1 MEEVLVAARVIV
13 SLGAVLGL
21 LLWLRHRIRKGQSGT
36 AAPKA
41 DATHTGPAKLTAL
54 LPGRPGGRPRASRP
68 DRIEVVTRAGLGGKA
83 QLVVAE
89 FGGIRYI
96 LGVTERGISVVDT
109 QEVSSVDADAV
120 QYISQTGRGE
130 GVGRTDTGGIE
141 VRRLTRRAA
150 RGLPRAA
157 LSR

>member
-21 LLWLRHRIRKGQSGT
+21 LLWLRHRIRWRQAGGT
-36 AAPKA
+36 PSMAPSP
-41 DATHTGPAKLTAL
+41 GPAKLVAL
-54 LPGRPGGRPRASRP
+54 LPSRSGTTSRAGRP

-109 QEVSSVDADAV
+109 QEVAPVEDDAV
-120 QYISQTGRGE
+120 RYVSQTGRGE
-130 GVGRTDTGGIE
+130 GVGRMETGGIE
-141 VRRLTRRAA
+141 VHRLTRRAA

>member
-21 LLWLRHRIRKGQSGT
+21 LLWLRHSIRKRQAGGT
-36 AAPKA
+36 PSKA
-41 DATHTGPAKLTAL
+41 NANAKAPAKLVAL
-54 LPGRPGGRPRASRP
+54 LPARSGATRASRP
-68 DRIEVVTRAGLGGKA
+68 DRIEVVTRTGLGGKA

-89 FGGIRYI
+89 FGGVRYI

-109 QEVSSVDADAV
+109 QEAAPVEDDAV
-120 QYISQTGRGE
+120 QFISQTGRGE
-130 GVGRTDTGGIE
+130 GVGRMETGGIE
-141 VRRLTRRAA
+141 VHRLTRRAA

>member
-1 MEEVLVAARVIV
+1 MEELLVAARVIV

-21 LLWLRHRIRKGQSGT
+21 LLWLRHSIRKRQGGGKPST
-36 AAPKA
+36 ATAS
-41 DATHTGPAKLTAL
+41 GPAKLVAL
-54 LPGRPGGRPRASRP
+54 LPPRSAGASRARTE
-68 DRIEVVTRAGLGGKA
+68 RIEVVTRAGLGGKA

-89 FGGIRYI
+89 YGGIRYI

-109 QEVSSVDADAV
+109 QEVAPIGYGAL
-120 QYISQTGRGE
+120 QGISQTGRGE

-141 VRRLTRRAA
+141 VRSLTRRAA

>member
-1 MEEVLVAARVIV
+1 MEELLVAARVIV

-21 LLWLRHRIRKGQSGT
+21 LLWLRHSIRKRQGGGKPST
-36 AAPKA
+36 ATAS
-41 DATHTGPAKLTAL
+41 GPAKLVAL
-54 LPGRPGGRPRASRP
+54 LPPRSAGASRARRP
-68 DRIEVVTRAGLGGKA
+68 ERIEVVTRAGLGGKA

-89 FGGIRYI
+89 YGGIRYI

-109 QEVSSVDADAV
+109 QEVAPIGYGAL
-120 QYISQTGRGE
+120 QGISQTGRGE

-141 VRRLTRRAA
+141 VRSLTRRAA